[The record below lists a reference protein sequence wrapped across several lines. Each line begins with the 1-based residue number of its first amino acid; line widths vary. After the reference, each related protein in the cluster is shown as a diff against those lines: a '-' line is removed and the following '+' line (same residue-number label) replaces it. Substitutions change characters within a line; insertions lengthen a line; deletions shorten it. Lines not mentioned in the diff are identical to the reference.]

1 MLICLSIK
9 PTVETVLQD
18 RSDLLRLLMLAKLLN
33 DLQTDTLSSQALSGI
48 SLSCYFLAELLKHR
62 YSFFG
67 RDSTMIPPHL
77 RIGLD
82 VYKMVLIEMVVH
94 FTSLYLK
101 LSLYI
106 KFTYR
111 YLLEVVLAA
120 VEPRLAYRKCW
131 QYFFWI
137 VKWTWANT
145 VRPRKSSC
153 CPLPWKEE
161 PSKHWDPYI
170 YI

>member
-1 MLICLSIK
+1 
-9 PTVETVLQD
+9 
-18 RSDLLRLLMLAKLLN
+18 
-33 DLQTDTLSSQALSGI
+33 
-48 SLSCYFLAELLKHR
+48 
-62 YSFFG
+62 
-67 RDSTMIPPHL
+67 MIPPHL

-82 VYKMVLIEMVVH
+82 VYKMVLIEMVGH

-131 QYFFWI
+131 KYFFELLSELELI
-137 VKWTWANT
+137 LCGLEKVAVALYYEKKNHPNT
-145 VRPRKSSC
+145 GT
-153 CPLPWKEE
+153 
-161 PSKHWDPYI
+161 HI
-170 YI
+170 YNMSQQILFFT